1 MSKENF
7 PALVKMTKLFLAPI
21 APLQYF
27 LDTPGVSH
35 DCFLRQAY
43 EVLTHDG
50 KEDVRTFFQPYHA
63 QIRKGLFWADRGWKN
78 VCHFYANPE
87 KTGSIHWPGATAEA
101 QYYFNH
107 ALSYFP
113 QDVLKG
119 MFYFGA
125 SLHIIQDMAEP
136 HHALGAVFDGH
147 QEFEKWASQH
157 WQDFTIKQGGIYP
170 NFTHPCQWVEYNA
183 HQSASYYSCVST
195 RAHCNKE
202 TYKDAARNLIPL
214 TIQTTAGYLNFMKNQ
229 LQGVI
234 LRLQ

>member
-7 PALVKMTKLFLAPI
+7 PALVKMTKFFLAPM

-35 DCFLRQAY
+35 DYFLRQAY
-43 EVLTHDG
+43 EVLTLDG

-87 KTGSIHWPGATAEA
+87 KSGSTHWPGATAEA

-125 SLHIIQDMAEP
+125 SLHIIQDMTEP
-136 HHALGAVFDGH
+136 HHAVGSVFDGH
-147 QEFEKWASQH
+147 QEFEKWVTQH
-157 WQDFTIKQGGIYP
+157 WEDYSVNQGGIYP
-170 NFTHPCQWVEYNA
+170 HFTHPSQYVESNA
-183 HQSASYYSCVST
+183 QQSASYYSLVST
-195 RAHCNKE
+195 HAHCNEE
-202 TYKDAARNLIPL
+202 TYKDAAQDIIPL
-214 TIQTTAGYLNFMKNQ
+214 TIKTTAGYLDFMKNQ